1 MRIKPTKLSVMSIV
15 HGKSELLI
23 CNSVKSNLRIKHE
36 IHSKDKGRNSIQVNS
51 VMNELNSAKFC
62 MPLKK
67 FSEEYGI
74 EYDYR
79 NKKLVDFKIF
89 IIMDLDD
96 CTPEKAKQ
104 FKDKSMFNGHH
115 LYNYIVPIY
124 NDPNLEK
131 TMQDL
136 GIKIDTKEKI
146 KGYIKIFPTNRG
158 DLDIYMAEEFAAKLK
173 RCKNSNLH
181 LYFEYCVSI
190 AKKNTM
196 CLQYACKKSDKQK

>member
-15 HGKSELLI
+15 HGKSELLM
-23 CNSVKSNLRIKHE
+23 CSSVKSNLKIKHE
-36 IHSKDKGRNSIQVNS
+36 IHAKEKGRNSIQVNS
-51 VMNELNSAKFC
+51 VMKELNSAKFS
-62 MPLKK
+62 MSLKK
-67 FSEEYGI
+67 FSEEYDI
-74 EYDYR
+74 EYDYK
-79 NKKLVDFKIF
+79 NKKLVNFKIF

-104 FKDKSMFNGHH
+104 FKDKSMFNGHP

-136 GIKIDTKEKI
+136 GINIDAKEKI
-146 KGYIKIFPTNRG
+146 KGYIRIFPTNKG
-158 DLDIYMAEEFAAKLK
+158 DLDIHMAEQFADKLK
-173 RCKNSNLH
+173 NCKNSNLY

-190 AKKNTM
+190 AKKNI
-196 CLQYACKKSDKQK
+196 

>member
-190 AKKNTM
+190 AKKKYYVLAI
-196 CLQYACKKSDKQK
+196 CLQKIR